1 MFRERMP
8 PIVSR
13 GKSHSPTPAR
23 ILTEPKHFKTTQPPQ
38 CGVHVY
44 TFAIWWRHCVFFGG
58 NNGTSL
64 DCLSWVNCFAISPIA
79 SCKKQIL
86 PRDII
91 ARWWWYSVRHQLT
104 AAVRVARV
112 FFSLF
117 WETLF
122 CNGWLWSIEGS
133 LQTCLSFVLQT
144 DHKMHVKVS
153 FLLLQDQ
160 RIIKNYFFLCKGKKA
175 NLNEKCVGAA

>member
-23 ILTEPKHFKTTQPPQ
+23 ILTEPLAKHFKTTQPPQ
-38 CGVHVY
+38 CGVHMY
-44 TFAIWWRHCVFFGG
+44 TFAIWWRHCVFFDG

-104 AAVRVARV
+104 AAGRVVRV
-112 FFSLF
+112 FFSVFSGKLCFATVDCGQSRARFKRVSPLF
-117 WETLF
+117 YKPTIR
-122 CNGWLWSIEGS
+122 C
-133 LQTCLSFVLQT
+133 
-144 DHKMHVKVS
+144 M
-153 FLLLQDQ
+153 
-160 RIIKNYFFLCKGKKA
+160 
-175 NLNEKCVGAA
+175 